1 MSRKHLRIFGFNL
14 KANDIL
20 IIVSLLLIIFLIIP
34 NLIALA
40 QFEELEKV
48 AEETNLKGE
57 TDISLIVGRIIRII
71 LGFLGLI
78 LVILILY
85 AGFLW
90 MTSGGN
96 EEKIKKARQIISTA
110 ITGLAIVVL
119 SYAIANFILQRLVEI
134 GR

>member
-1 MSRKHLRIFGFNL
+1 MLKRHLKFFDFKT

-20 IIVSLLLIIFLIIP
+20 IIVSLLLTIFLIIP
-34 NLIALA
+34 TLIVSG
-40 QFEELEKV
+40 QFKELEKV

-96 EEKIKKARQIISTA
+96 EEKIKQARQIISTA

-119 SYAIANFILQRLVEI
+119 SYVIANFVLQRLAEI
-134 GR
+134 GQ